1 MASKQNS
8 ISFYLNILEGSG
20 KTIVDTYVSDIRKH
34 LNELGLK
41 HTFDIITDEDFYVNT
56 MTGGA
61 KNTFPYLYFEN
72 AMNSM
77 RDILPGANRKS
88 KPVKHIPIP
97 DTNYDDITITPESKE
112 IEETEETEETK
123 ETKETKEIE
132 ETKETDDKK
141 ITNDEVDISIKNKL
155 ITSLL
160 SYNPVDIDNMLSND
174 KSKSRTKS
182 NDVMLSIPDNY
193 NGIMHILLT
202 INVKNTGDFISGG
215 ITQLNQF
222 LEKYNK
228 KEDD

>member
-8 ISFYLNILEGSG
+8 LYFYLNILEVSG

-112 IEETEETEETK
+112 TK
-123 ETKETKEIE
+123 ETKETE
-132 ETKETDDKK
+132 ETDDKK

-160 SYNPVDIDNMLSND
+160 SYNPVDIDNTLSND

>member
-1 MASKQNS
+1 MASTQNS
-8 ISFYLNILEGSG
+8 ISFYLNILEVSG
-20 KTIVDTYVSDIRKH
+20 KTIVDTYVSDIRKL

-112 IEETEETEETK
+112 TE
-123 ETKETKEIE
+123 
-132 ETKETDDKK
+132 ETDDKK

-160 SYNPVDIDNMLSND
+160 SYNPVDIDNTLSND
-174 KSKSRTKS
+174 KSKSKSRTKS

-202 INVKNTGDFISGG
+202 INVKNTDDFISGG